1 MPLCVSIFSIIF
13 QSCSVTNFHILNY
26 LFCVR
31 MENFSD
37 TPKEL
42 KFLLKFPS
50 ALQIFIFACLVFF
63 FYRVVAMFI
72 NIYSM
77 LWERGDNFEHG
88 VDAFVARLIFGHLF
102 LWDLGNYL
110 ENDLDEFD
118 ERLAGGA

>member
-13 QSCSVTNFHILNY
+13 QSCSVTNFHILNN
-26 LFCVR
+26 LLCFR

-37 TPKEL
+37 TSKEL

-50 ALQIFIFACLVFF
+50 ALQIYIFACLV
-63 FYRVVAMFI
+63 
-72 NIYSM
+72 